1 MRELAFRNGKEPS
14 EYSSG
19 VCGSHSSRS
28 WSLCCQEHPFL
39 VTSWTH
45 WIVGRAAGTNR
56 LLKIT
61 PCNKAKANSMHFLR
75 RFAQSKSYSK
85 PILVSP
91 DTLEC
96 IHGSKIP
103 RRDGRRVQRSSV
115 TLKARHKCCLLFEVI
130 LSTPAQPWQQ
140 ISRIHKE

>member
-1 MRELAFRNGKEPS
+1 MHSGIGKDPLIIPQVS
-14 EYSSG
+14 VGVISPGSG
-19 VCGSHSSRS
+19 PCAVRSILS
-28 WSLCCQEHPFL
+28 WSLL
-39 VTSWTH
+39 GL

-75 RFAQSKSYSK
+75 LFAQSKSYSEL
-85 PILVSP
+85 ILIS

-96 IHGSKIP
+96 IHGSKVP
-103 RRDGRRVQRSSV
+103 TREGRRVQKSNV

-130 LSTPAQPWQQ
+130 LSTPAQPWQE
-140 ISRIHKE
+140 ISRIHEQ